1 MKHVQSKKF
10 TRNRRGQSTVEYILM
25 VAMGALFSLQITGF
39 FNNVLKTNF
48 LTSGNVG
55 KKVENNLATFF
66 EENLCI

>member
-39 FNNVLKTNF
+39 FNDVLKEGLVGLEKNIATEMATGQGF
-48 LTSGNVG
+48 GNS
-55 KKVENNLATFF
+55 N
-66 EENLCI
+66 

>member
-39 FNNVLKTNF
+39 FNSVLQEGLVGLEKNIATEMATGQGF
-48 LTSGNVG
+48 GNS
-55 KKVENNLATFF
+55 N
-66 EENLCI
+66 

>member
-39 FNNVLKTNF
+39 FNNVLKEGLVGLEKNIAREMATGQGF
-48 LTSGNVG
+48 GNS
-55 KKVENNLATFF
+55 N
-66 EENLCI
+66 